1 MTPAETTE
9 LGTAQ
14 PNPLSLPDNIRALL
28 SLSEKTLKEC
38 HRHSCYL
45 WYGGE
50 LCYITAG
57 VSAAFILFHLVQ
69 ATVERTPTESFHDSL
84 LNLLLYLFFL
94 FSVASVASAGYL
106 LRNIRTQNAKRIT
119 SALAVATLI
128 VASPFCFN
136 PFTIIIIGPIA
147 VLAALILQAALDRLL
162 YSESPL
168 SHAQIRYCWQSIKEQ
183 KPIEENEIPQGRTPG
198 KHDKLHTVLSAYC
211 IALPFILIGLLLIPS
226 LIAAKDHA
234 IQVTC
239 RENLRSLYR
248 NLERYQSE
256 HNAYP
261 RSLDEIQANP
271 PLICPYAKKTGK
283 PYEFAPDYPPKDS
296 SSEPRK
302 TPLIVCRHHPDF
314 LFILWGDGRISSER
328 KPSK

>member
-28 SLSEKTLKEC
+28 SLPEKTLKEC

-57 VSAAFILFHLVQ
+57 VSVAFILFHLVQ
-69 ATVERTPTESFHDSL
+69 ATVELTPTKSFHDTL

-94 FSVASVASAGYL
+94 FSAASVASAGYL

-136 PFTIIIIGPIA
+136 PFTVIIIGPIA
-147 VLAALILQAALDRLL
+147 ILAVLILQAALDRLL

-168 SHAQIRYCWQSIKEQ
+168 SHAQIHYLWQSIKEQ

-198 KHDKLHTVLSAYC
+198 KYDKLHTVLSAYC
-211 IALPFILIGLLLIPS
+211 IALPFIQIGLLLIPALDAAREAS
-226 LIAAKDHA
+226 GSIACQA
-234 IQVTC
+234 
-239 RENLRSLYR
+239 NLKTLGQ
-248 NLERYQSE
+248 NLERYHRE

-261 RSLDEIQANP
+261 RSIDEIQENP
-271 PLICPYAKKTGK
+271 PLFCPCAKKRTT
-283 PYEFAPDYPPKDS
+283 YIFAPGFPPEDS
-296 SSEPRK
+296 SVELAKVPV
-302 TPLIVCRHHPDF
+302 IVCSLHKRT
-314 LFILWGDGRISSER
+314 LLTLWGDGHISGES
-328 KPSK
+328 KPQN